1 MKLRN
6 PTIYTPILLLHAVQ
20 AGFRHAPSGFG
31 DFSYNC
37 PIGISLHTIWRHTH
51 LDLLA
56 QTLWYGQFGLIA
68 GVTLSLTVPL
78 STSGYCGKL

>member
-6 PTIYTPILLLHAVQ
+6 NIIYTSILILHAVQ

-37 PIGISLHTIWRHTH
+37 PIGISLHAIFIGILIWSFWSKSR
-51 LDLLA
+51 
-56 QTLWYGQFGLIA
+56 A
-68 GVTLSLTVPL
+68 GVSVTLSLTVP
-78 STSGYCGKL
+78 